1 MNSYDRRVVLLME
14 EGDLNGLVRLL
25 RNRDDARLRAEAAR
39 ALAEVGDVQAAEALT
54 VSALYDPDAK
64 VKETSRQAL
73 HDLIGF
79 QAKIIL
85 GLVWAAGPPPEP
97 WLIEAEPE
105 RVLEGTD
112 QALDEIDLED
122 PQADWGLSAADRESL
137 RGLIQVVQTEPD
149 RRLRLRA
156 VQALGRTNDMS
167 ALRTLAEVSLYDH
180 DPELRS
186 AASAV
191 LQATFGDELPGFLR
205 AVREEY
211 EGPEEEEEEEE
222 DLAAEAGGR
231 LSPYNTPTSGSWA
244 MPPNSSVI
252 QEERAPVW
260 IWIVIA
266 LVVILG
272 GVWFFFLR

>member
-25 RNRDDARLRAEAAR
+25 RNREDARLRAEAAR
-39 ALAEVGDVQAAEALT
+39 ALAELGDVQAAEALT

-97 WLIEAEPE
+97 WLIEDEPE
-105 RVLEGTD
+105 RE
-112 QALDEIDLED
+112 LDEIDLED
-122 PQADWGLSAADRESL
+122 PEADWGLSASDRESL

-180 DPELRS
+180 DPELRN
-186 AASAV
+186 AATTV
-191 LQATFGDELPGFLR
+191 LQATFGNELPGFLR
-205 AVREEY
+205 AIREEY

-222 DLAAEAGGR
+222 LVVEAGSR
-231 LSPYNTPTSGSWA
+231 LSPYNTPTSGNWA

-266 LVVILG
+266 LVVIAG